1 MQGFDS
7 IEWVYSKENFSLAKK
22 HKYDQTITKQKQMLV
37 PFTSPFIARVKSN
50 EVYYVDDITL
60 DEMFHI
66 LTAERP
72 RLITAPTVDT

>member
-1 MQGFDS
+1 
-7 IEWVYSKENFSLAKK
+7 
-22 HKYDQTITKQKQMLV
+22 MLV